1 MKTKKIALTAM
12 CIALAMILSYV
23 EAQLPSLGIPGVKM
37 GLANI
42 VVVFCLYRLDWKA
55 AAGISLL
62 RVLLVSI
69 LFGHAA
75 SLMYSAAG
83 AALSLIGMILLKK
96 SGIFGCVA
104 VSVVGGV
111 LHNLGQILVAWAI
124 MGPNVIYYLPVLI
137 LSGTVT
143 GVLIGLVSGFLA
155 SRPALGTRSV
165 CSSADRTGFSF
176 WITHVARAGR
186 SLSRSASATHSCSRI
201 EELLSILRDEAFCF
215 RIREDFGILS
225 VRGEV
230 VGKSGRVPFCHSQI
244 VHEVI
249 AAVFRGGAGNA
260 LGVRN
265 RSEGAEDQLIDLP
278 GRTVALQNEV
288 KAGQAAH
295 RPPVND
301 LVLPD
306 GIVPEEGGDD
316 VLQRVHRRHIHGRL
330 PVRPR
335 QSNVIGRDDPV
346 ADLIHP
352 AGKDA
357 GHNGSVVNGKT
368 RYQHP
373 IVSFQRITGCLFL
386 FAGGSAAAPVF
397 FRAASAAPIICCS
410 GQSVKRQFRGML
422 NSSRLCQLSCS

>member
-111 LHNLGQILVAWAI
+111 LHNFGQILVAWAI

-143 GVLIGLVSGFLA
+143 GVLIGLASGLLA
-155 SRPALGTRSV
+155 SRT
-165 CSSADRTGFSF
+165 
-176 WITHVARAGR
+176 
-186 SLSRSASATHSCSRI
+186 
-201 EELLSILRDEAFCF
+201 
-215 RIREDFGILS
+215 
-225 VRGEV
+225 
-230 VGKSGRVPFCHSQI
+230 
-244 VHEVI
+244 
-249 AAVFRGGAGNA
+249 
-260 LGVRN
+260 
-265 RSEGAEDQLIDLP
+265 DLK
-278 GRTVALQNEV
+278 L
-288 KAGQAAH
+288 
-295 RPPVND
+295 
-301 LVLPD
+301 
-306 GIVPEEGGDD
+306 
-316 VLQRVHRRHIHGRL
+316 
-330 PVRPR
+330 
-335 QSNVIGRDDPV
+335 
-346 ADLIHP
+346 
-352 AGKDA
+352 
-357 GHNGSVVNGKT
+357 
-368 RYQHP
+368 
-373 IVSFQRITGCLFL
+373 
-386 FAGGSAAAPVF
+386 
-397 FRAASAAPIICCS
+397 
-410 GQSVKRQFRGML
+410 
-422 NSSRLCQLSCS
+422 